1 MSRLRDNRGGVL
13 VLGAVMI
20 PLFLLL
26 TALIV
31 DVGDWY
37 VHKRQLQNRA
47 DAAALAAG
55 VQYQANFPAC
65 ARARP
70 SRTSSERLRGSTPA
84 ILRQPD
90 RSTQRLPTRRTST

>member
-1 MSRLRDNRGGVL
+1 MNRLRDNRGGVL

-47 DAAALAAG
+47 DAAALAG

-65 ARARP
+65 ITSKTQEDIIRAAARQYA
-70 SRTSSERLRGSTPA
+70 GDPA
-84 ILRQPD
+84 ATG
-90 RSTQRLPTRRTST
+90 RSTQRLPTRRIST